1 MKMRAFVALALVLAS
16 VFFAPFPALAQERQW
31 SLDATDREVFL
42 VFGVPDTDDV
52 GISFWCSLNTG
63 KASLYLPLNA
73 PILKSGQRADMK
85 VSLDGKIFHLAG
97 AAAKEGNEGRMTV
110 EGSFRLKDK
119 LMAALTNADSISV
132 TVKNRTDTYPL
143 TDADFEGFVNACN
156 GATEGDSGN

>member
-1 MKMRAFVALALVLAS
+1 MKMRDFVALAFALAS
-16 VFFAPFPALAQERQW
+16 VFFAPCPAFAQERQW
-31 SLDATDREVFL
+31 SLDATDKEVFL

-52 GISFWCSLNTG
+52 GVSFWCSLNTG

-85 VSLDGKIFHLAG
+85 VTLDGKTFHLAG

-119 LMAALTNADSISV
+119 LMKALGNADSISV

-156 GATEGDSGN
+156 GAATGDSGN